1 MSFKSIQV
9 NSTAKT
15 PVVVMKEN
23 IVFILIV
30 LVIFSFGFAFGIVF
44 QEPVASEENEE
55 CIEEV
60 KNIPFENYNIF
71 SEVKTKL
78 VAVDSEGNGV
88 VTNLTVRA
96 VPGNGR
102 VLVDVESLL
111 FWIDTQQSIQTA
123 KEVAENYIGEESK
136 NLDLT
141 YTIGIPNTTLVG
153 GPSAGAAFTIAT
165 IAALE
170 NKTLRND
177 TVITGTIE
185 PDGKI
190 GKVGGIIAKGKAVK
204 DSGYKYFL
212 IPKGQGEYIEYK
224 KIQSCEK
231 HGYLK
236 VCSINYEPVEIDVE
250 EELGI
255 DVIEVP
261 TINDAV
267 KYFLE

>member
-1 MSFKSIQV
+1 
-9 NSTAKT
+9 
-15 PVVVMKEN
+15 
-23 IVFILIV
+23 V

-44 QEPVASEENEE
+44 QEPVASEGNEE

-190 GKVGGIIAKGKAVK
+190 GEVGGIIAKGKAVK

-224 KIQSCEK
+224 KIQNCEK

-250 EELGI
+250 KELGI
-255 DVIEVP
+255 DVIEVS